1 MSNHRTQEGS
11 LGWAIDQA
19 ELRSLPLSDIFL
31 ERELRESGRSHADA
45 WELLRTRLA
54 VMRAS
59 HGRGLREPQV
69 SRSGLLDGG
78 AHKLQA
84 FGESGQSLLGPAF
97 TRLIAGALAVGEVN
111 ACMGRVVAAPTAG
124 SCGVLPS
131 VLFTVEETRQLPEE
145 ALLRGLL
152 TAGGI
157 GLAVERIATLSG
169 AEGGCQAEVGAASA
183 MAAGALVEM
192 AGGTPRQVG
201 HAVSTALGNVLG
213 LICDPVMGLVEVPCV
228 YRNAMGAA
236 NAYTA
241 AEIAL
246 AGIPSHFDPDDVI
259 ETMGRVGRRL
269 PEDFRETAKGGL
281 ATLYQ
286 PGQGGGC
293 RGRCHT

>member
-1 MSNHRTQEGS
+1 MSSHRTQEGA

-19 ELRSLPLSDIFL
+19 EARNLPLSEVFL
-31 ERELRESGRSHADA
+31 QRELRESGRSREDA

-59 HGRGLREPQV
+59 HSRGLREPQV
-69 SRSGLLDGG
+69 SRSGLLQGG
-78 AHKLQA
+78 AHKLKT
-84 FGESGQSLLGPAF
+84 FGEQGGSLLSPTF
-97 TRLIAGALAVGEVN
+97 THLIAGALAVGEVN

-131 VLFTVEETRQLPEE
+131 VFFSVEETRQLPEE
-145 ALLRGLL
+145 VLLCGLL

-157 GLAVERIATLSG
+157 GLAVARIATLSG

-236 NAYTA
+236 NAFTA

-281 ATLYQ
+281 ALLYQ
-286 PGQGGGC
+286 PGQGGCHGHC
-293 RGRCHT
+293 RT